1 MYIKQFSI
9 QKCILAVKLVKN
21 LKKKGKKKP
30 QFKQY
35 HLNYTIHLNPQ
46 LQKPK
51 TKTPKKKLT
60 FSLLWLLTVFKASTS
75 LSLIEEFIYNLE
87 IS

>member
-35 HLNYTIHLNPQ
+35 HLNYTIHLNPT
-46 LQKPK
+46 PK
-51 TKTPKKKLT
+51 TKNQNPKEKTHFLLALVINCIQGFNVT
-60 FSLLWLLTVFKASTS
+60 FFNRR
-75 LSLIEEFIYNLE
+75 IYL
-87 IS
+87 